1 MAVVIITEV
10 KEVGLHYDKM
20 TKSHREEVGVVGST
34 KHRTLTQETA
44 ACFLF
49 PVTVNVVCFLSM
61 TTIIP

>member
-10 KEVGLHYDKM
+10 KEVGLRYSKM
-20 TKSHREEVGVVGST
+20 TKSHREEVGVVGWVNKIQDLNS
-34 KHRTLTQETA
+34 RDRG
-44 ACFLF
+44 LF